1 MYQNSVFEKLGL
13 KANDVIKSINNNSL
27 NSYADAFNVYNN
39 IGDTKYLNIEILRN
53 NEVMELNYE
62 ID

>member
-1 MYQNSVFEKLGL
+1 MI
-13 KANDVIKSINNNSL
+13 AIINNNSL

-39 IGDTKYLNIEILRN
+39 IGDTRYLNIEILRN
-53 NEVMELNYE
+53 NEVVELNYE